1 MHFCPRNTC
10 QKAFHAACLEKANSK
25 EFDDIQRIEY
35 APRHIQ
41 FERTL
46 PHTSVKY
53 TKDQIVL
60 NGGADEDDRIRSTVD
75 GGYEYIPEDLLA
87 LARSPMVKGKKLPAG
102 GVVGNIPFVMRAR
115 QLVSKILQCGPDM
128 TLDWEADLDLDD
140 LEVTD
145 LIAKD
150 ANLLCPECGGA
161 I

>member
-1 MHFCPRNTC
+1 MTYKESNMHLDIYSSNEPFRIRLLNT
-10 QKAFHAACLEKANSK
+10 L
-25 EFDDIQRIEY
+25 
-35 APRHIQ
+35 
-41 FERTL
+41 
-46 PHTSVKY
+46 
-53 TKDQIVL
+53 
-60 NGGADEDDRIRSTVD
+60 RIRSFLKEGRMRMTVAAVLWM
-75 GGYEYIPEDLLA
+75 EVMNTSPEDLLA